1 MSSINPNPKRTW
13 TAEEKVRIV
22 LESLTTNISVAE
34 LCRKYAI
41 NPNVF
46 YRWKQRFI
54 DGGKAALSSSNKFG
68 NNREATT
75 KDAEIERLKKL
86 IGELTIANDS
96 MKKVLEGEGKKW

>member
-1 MSSINPNPKRTW
+1 MSSTKRAW

-22 LESLTTNISVAE
+22 LESLNTSIALAE

-41 NPNVF
+41 NPNVY

-54 DGGKAALSSSNKFG
+54 DGGKAAL
-68 NNREATT
+68 ATKSDKRDAA
-75 KDAEIERLKKL
+75 KDAEIARLKNL

-96 MKKVLEGEGKKW
+96 MKKVLEGQGKKWQ

>member
-1 MSSINPNPKRTW
+1 MSSTKRAW

-22 LESLTTNISVAE
+22 LESLNTNITLAE

-41 NPNVF
+41 NPNVY

-54 DGGKAALSSSNKFG
+54 DGGKAALS
-68 NNREATT
+68 NRPGKNVVT
-75 KDAEIERLKKL
+75 KDAEIGRLKNL

-96 MKKVLEGEGKKW
+96 MKKVLEGQGKKWQ

>member
-1 MSSINPNPKRTW
+1 MSSTTKRVW

-22 LESLTTNISVAE
+22 LESLTTSINVAE

-41 NPNVF
+41 NPNVY

-54 DGGKAALSSSNKFG
+54 DGGKAALTGRSDSHG
-68 NNREATT
+68 AA

-96 MKKVLEGEGKKW
+96 MKKMLEGQGKKWQ

>member
-1 MSSINPNPKRTW
+1 MSSTKRAW

-22 LESLTTNISVAE
+22 LESLNTNITLAE

-54 DGGKAALSSSNKFG
+54 DGGKAALS
-68 NNREATT
+68 NRPSKNVVT
-75 KDAEIERLKKL
+75 KDAEIERLKNL

-96 MKKVLEGEGKKW
+96 MKKVLEGQGKKWQ

>member
-1 MSSINPNPKRTW
+1 MSSTKRAW

-22 LESLTTNISVAE
+22 LESLNTNITLAE

-41 NPNVF
+41 NPNVY

-54 DGGKAALSSSNKFG
+54 DGGKAALSSKSDKHG
-68 NNREATT
+68 EA
-75 KDAEIERLKKL
+75 KDAEIGRLKNL

-96 MKKVLEGEGKKW
+96 MKKVLEGEGKKWQ